1 MMRGKKSATEKQAAR
16 RFGKFVRSVR
26 RNLRQA
32 HRILQRAEQAARLCY
47 EKAGVAMLDAKASSG
62 MNEEGFAAWLAPL
75 GLSQDCLRQCLE
87 LGQVALDR
95 RQAEAAEPEELF
107 GRIVMERRDQM
118 SPEAIRREEEDRV
131 RQREESG
138 RRQQELVP

>member
-32 HRILQRAEQAARLCY
+32 HRILERSEQAVRLCY
-47 EKAGVAMLDAKASSG
+47 EKAGVAMLDAKATSG
-62 MNEEGFAAWLAPL
+62 MNDEGFAAWLAPL
-75 GLSQDCLRQCLE
+75 RLSQDCLHQCLE

-95 RQAEAAEPEELF
+95 RHAGAAGREESLRGLVKD
-107 GRIVMERRDQM
+107 GRDRMR
-118 SPEAIRREEEDRV
+118 PEAIGREGEQWARQPEEWPL
-131 RQREESG
+131 
-138 RRQQELVP
+138 QELRR